1 MGEVVVMQVMMR
13 HLLVGWAA
21 VVRVGLKVLS
31 FWELQEVEERVRVV
45 AEEVVRLGLVREC

>member
-1 MGEVVVMQVMMR
+1 MQVMMR

-31 FWELQEVEERVRVV
+31 LWELQEVEERVRVV